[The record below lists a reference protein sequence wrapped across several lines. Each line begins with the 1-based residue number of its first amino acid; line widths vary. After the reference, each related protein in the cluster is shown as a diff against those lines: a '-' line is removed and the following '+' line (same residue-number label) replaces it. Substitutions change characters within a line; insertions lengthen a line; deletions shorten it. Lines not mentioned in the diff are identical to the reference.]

1 MVRDVRDG
9 RYLEL
14 GSASMGDPAIVSWS
28 KDALHNDGVIGQ
40 PGQTGYPLF
49 D

>member
-9 RYLEL
+9 GYLEL
-14 GSASMGDPAIVSWS
+14 GSASMGDPAKVSRS
-28 KDALHNDGVIGQ
+28 KEAIHDDGVIGQ